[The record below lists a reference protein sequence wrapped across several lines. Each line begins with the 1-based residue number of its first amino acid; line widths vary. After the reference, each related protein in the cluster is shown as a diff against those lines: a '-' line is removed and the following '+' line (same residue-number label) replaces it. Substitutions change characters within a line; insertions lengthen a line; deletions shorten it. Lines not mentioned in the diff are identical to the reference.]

1 MALVVVPSPFFPPPP
16 IWSHCFPPVVSAR
29 EQGWSFVAWE
39 EKGLARHP
47 PLPRAKPPAGLPA
60 RRRPPPAAVAR
71 LFVHVQILDVLPA
84 EEEVG
89 VDDVTGRDERRRT
102 RRVEELAT
110 LDGGGVADLMVN

>member
-1 MALVVVPSPFFPPPP
+1 MFSAG
-16 IWSHCFPPVVSAR
+16 VSAR
-29 EQGWSFVAWE
+29 DQGWSLVARE

-47 PLPRAKPPAGLPA
+47 PLPWAKPPAGLPA
-60 RRRPPPAAVAR
+60 RQRPPPAAVAR

-89 VDDVTGRDERRRT
+89 VDDIAGRDERRRT

-110 LDGGGVADLMVN
+110 LDGVGVADLMVN

>member
-1 MALVVVPSPFFPPPP
+1 MSSGGDRRTERRTIVAACPLVVP
-16 IWSHCFPPVVSAR
+16 
-29 EQGWSFVAWE
+29 E

-89 VDDVTGRDERRRT
+89 VDDIAGRDERQRT

-110 LDGGGVADLMVN
+110 LDGGGVEDLMVN